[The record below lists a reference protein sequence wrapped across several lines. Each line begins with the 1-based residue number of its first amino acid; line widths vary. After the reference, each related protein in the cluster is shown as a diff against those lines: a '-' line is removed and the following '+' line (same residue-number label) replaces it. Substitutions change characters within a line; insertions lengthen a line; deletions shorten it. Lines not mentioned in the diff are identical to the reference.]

1 MGPEEAVQRLQEAGG
16 ELERLVAALPDSL
29 LGERVERWT
38 PKDVVAHLVGWNHH
52 AKEGIRELLEGRP
65 PFYLPQAKEDFRELN
80 AQSVARWGGLDRKSL
95 LGELRGSLQALVE
108 FLRGLPGGA
117 WDRDFGV
124 RARDEPLTVLGTVSQ
139 LAQDY
144 LSHTE
149 RLRFWAGMRGV
160 RVPRGKLLRTALHG
174 WHVRAGA
181 RMVPFAGWEMPLQY
195 QGIVA
200 EHRAVRTGA
209 GLFDVSHMG
218 QVRVSGPGAL
228 ATLDR
233 LLCNDPRRLK
243 VGQALYTPMCRD
255 DGGVLDDLVAWRV
268 GEDRFLLVVNAARRE
283 QDAQWV
289 RDHAEGCWVRDVSF
303 FASLVAL
310 QGPRAQDLLQQV
322 TEAQLAELPRF
333 HVIGP
338 VRVAGVRAWVS
349 RTGYTGEDGFE
360 ILTDWHRVE
369 AVWEALVELGAVP
382 CGLGARDTLRLEA
395 GYRLYGADLD
405 ESTSPLEAG
414 LGWTVK
420 LDGREF
426 VGAAALRRQKE
437 EGVQRRLCGLVLEGR
452 HIARA
457 GSPVLSEGQPVGRVT
472 SGTFGPWVQRSIA
485 LAYLPRELA
494 VPGTRVEV
502 EVRDRLVA
510 AEVVKLPFYRRQG
523 ADPV

>member
-1 MGPEEAVQRLQEAGG
+1 VGPEEAVQRLQEAGE
-16 ELERLVAALPDSL
+16 ELEQLVAALPDPL

-52 AKEGIRELLEGRP
+52 AKEGVRELLEGRP
-65 PFYLPQAKEDFRELN
+65 PFYLSQAKEDFRELN
-80 AQSVARWGGLDRKSL
+80 AQSVARWGGLDRESL
-95 LGELRGSLQALVE
+95 LGELKGSLQALVE
-108 FLRGLPGGA
+108 FLRGLPDGA
-117 WDRDFGV
+117 WHREV
-124 RARDEPLTVLGTVSQ
+124 QVRDEPLTVLATVSQ

-149 RLRFWAGMRGV
+149 RLRFWAGLRGV
-160 RVPRGKLLRTALHG
+160 AVPRRRLLRTALHG
-174 WHVRAGA
+174 WHARAGA

-195 QGIVA
+195 HGIVA

-218 QVRVSGPGAL
+218 QVRLSGPGAL

-233 LLCNDPRRLK
+233 LLCNDPRRLR
-243 VGQALYTPMCRD
+243 VGQALYTPMCRE
-255 DGGVLDDLVAWRV
+255 DGGVLDDLVACRV

-289 RDHAEGCWVRDVSF
+289 RDHAEGCRVRDVSF
-303 FASLVAL
+303 FTSLVAL

-333 HVIGP
+333 HAVGP

-369 AVWEALVELGAVP
+369 AVWEALVDLGAVP

-395 GYRLYGADLD
+395 GYLLYGADLD

-426 VGAAALRRQKE
+426 VGAASLRRQKE
-437 EGVQRRLCGLVLEGR
+437 QGVQRRMCGLVLEGR

-457 GSPVLSEGQPVGRVT
+457 GSPVLSGGQRVGRVT

-485 LAYLPRELA
+485 LAYLPPELA
-494 VPGTRVEV
+494 VPGTRVQV

-523 ADPV
+523 PDPV

>member
-1 MGPEEAVQRLQEAGG
+1 MGPEGAVERLQEAGE
-16 ELERLVAALPDSL
+16 ELQRLVAGLPDSL
-29 LGERVERWT
+29 LGERLERWT
-38 PKDVVAHLVGWNHH
+38 PKDVVAHLVGWNHR
-52 AKEGIRELLEGRP
+52 AGEGVRQLLEGQR
-65 PFYLPQAKEDFRELN
+65 PFYLAEARDDFRELN
-80 AQSVARWGGLDRKSL
+80 AQSVARWGGLDRESL
-95 LGELRGSLQALVE
+95 RGELQRSLQALVE
-108 FLRGLPGGA
+108 FLQGLPRSA
-117 WDRDFGV
+117 WERDFGV
-124 RARDEPLTVLGTVSQ
+124 RARDEPLTVLATVSQ

-144 LSHTE
+144 VSHTE
-149 RLRFWAGMRGV
+149 RLRFWAGLRGV
-160 RVPRGKLLRTALHG
+160 AVARRRLLRTALHG

-218 QVRVSGPGAL
+218 QVRLSGPGAL
-228 ATLDR
+228 ATLDG
-233 LLCNDPRRLK
+233 LLCNDPGRLR
-243 VGQALYTPMCRD
+243 VGQALYTPMCRE
-255 DGGVLDDLVAWRV
+255 DGGVLDDLVASRL
-268 GEDRFLLVVNAARRE
+268 GEDRFLLVVNASRRE

-289 RDHAEGCWVRDVSF
+289 RDHAHGCWVRDVSF
-303 FASLVAL
+303 YTSLVAL
-310 QGPRAQDLLQQV
+310 QGPRAQDLLQRV
-322 TEAQLAELPRF
+322 TDADLAGMPRF
-333 HVIGP
+333 HVAGP

-369 AVWEALVELGAVP
+369 AVWEALVQLGAVP

-395 GYRLYGADLD
+395 GYLLYGADLD

-437 EGVQRRLCGLVLEGR
+437 RGLQRRMCGLVLEGR
-452 HIARA
+452 SIARP
-457 GSPVLSEGQPVGRVT
+457 GSQVLFRGQPVGRVT
-472 SGTFGPWVQRSIA
+472 SGTFGPWVQRSVA
-485 LAYLPRELA
+485 VAYLPPELA

-502 EVRDRLVA
+502 QVRDRRVA

>member
-218 QVRVSGPGAL
+218 QVRLSGPGAL